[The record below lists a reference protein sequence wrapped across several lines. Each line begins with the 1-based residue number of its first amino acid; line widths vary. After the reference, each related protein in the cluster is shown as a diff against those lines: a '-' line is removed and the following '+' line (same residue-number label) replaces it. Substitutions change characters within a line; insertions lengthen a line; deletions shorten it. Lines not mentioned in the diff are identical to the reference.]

1 MKRTKFIWLILLVI
15 FAIVLIACQASGNEI
30 QMDPAS
36 EAEPAVEESIPVI
49 GPGSSMMSRHH
60 AMIPDEYANQSN
72 PLTLDEDTLARGA
85 EIYTTQCASC
95 HGENGLGDGPAA
107 GGLDP
112 QPAPLKHTGR
122 MLGDNYLFWRV
133 SEGGAMAPFNSA
145 MPAWKTSLDEEE
157 RWLVISYIRQISGGQ
172 PAAATFDPQAE
183 AEQRAKMLDKAL
195 AQDVITEEEAE
206 LFDALHSQM
215 DALLTED
222 GSMPGGMMGSR
233 MGPNQDDLMAT
244 LIDQGAFDE
253 DEARA
258 FNDIHDRLLAA
269 GLMQ

>member
-1 MKRTKFIWLILLVI
+1 MKHTKVTWLILLVI
-15 FAIVLIACQASGNEI
+15 FAIVLIACQSAGDEV
-30 QMDPAS
+30 QVDPAAET
-36 EAEPAVEESIPVI
+36 EAAAEQSNPVM

-60 AMIPDEYANQSN
+60 ATIPDEYTKQSN
-72 PLTLDEDTLARGA
+72 PLTQDEETLASGA

-95 HGENGLGDGPAA
+95 HGEEGLGDGIAA

-112 QPAPLKHTGR
+112 QPAPLIHTGR

-145 MPAWKTSLDEEE
+145 MPAWKSSLEEEE
-157 RWLVISYIRQISGGQ
+157 RWQVISYIRQMSGGQ

-195 AQDVITEEEAE
+195 VQEVVSEEEAE
-206 LFDALHSQM
+206 LFDAVHSQM
-215 DALLTED
+215 DAVLAEN
-222 GSMPGGMMGSR
+222 GSMPGGMMGS
-233 MGPNQDDLMAT
+233 NQNDLMAT
-244 LIDQGAFDE
+244 LVDQGVISE

-258 FNDIHDRLLAA
+258 FNDVHDRLLAA

>member
-1 MKRTKFIWLILLVI
+1 M
-15 FAIVLIACQASGNEI
+15 
-30 QMDPAS
+30 
-36 EAEPAVEESIPVI
+36 

-60 AMIPDEYANQSN
+60 ATIPDEYANQSN
-72 PLTLDEDTLARGA
+72 PLTQDEDTLASGA

-95 HGENGLGDGPAA
+95 HGEEGMGDGPAA

-112 QPAPLKHTGR
+112 QPAPLIHTGR
-122 MLGDNYLFWRV
+122 MLGDDYLFWRV

-145 MPAWKTSLDEEE
+145 MPAWNSALEEEE
-157 RWLVISYIRQISGGQ
+157 RWQVISYIRQISGGQ

-183 AEQRAKMLDKAL
+183 AEQRAQMLDKAL
-195 AQDVITEEEAE
+195 AQDVITEEEAK
-206 LFDALHSQM
+206 LFDTVHSQM
-215 DALLTED
+215 DALLAES
-222 GSMPGGMMGSR
+222 GSMPGGMMG
-233 MGPNQDDLMAT
+233 PEQDNLMVM
-244 LIDQGAFDE
+244 LINQGAISE